1 MFVKCIGNEHFM
13 EVQNVPDNIL
23 HELRA
28 PRSCLNYFYLGFGF
42 RKALP
47 YSNAADR
54 IIATLVESGITEYWL
69 NRVFEKEYSPTT
81 FAKVY
86 EYKIP
91 PEDVQLRPL
100 TTNNLQSVFFVFS
113 TGMVLSILTFIGEI
127 FNNKLYNKKLNQA

>member
-1 MFVKCIGNEHFM
+1 M
-13 EVQNVPDNIL
+13 EVHDVPDSIL

-28 PRSCLNYFYLGFGF
+28 PRHCLNYFYLGFGF

-47 YSNAADR
+47 YADAADR

-86 EYKIP
+86 EYKTP
-91 PEDVQLRPL
+91 PEDVQLKSL
-100 TTNNLQSVFFVFS
+100 TIDNLQSVFFVLLA
-113 TGMVLSILTFIGEI
+113 GALLSAITFIGEI
-127 FNNKLYNKKLNQA
+127 FNVKFSNVKLTP